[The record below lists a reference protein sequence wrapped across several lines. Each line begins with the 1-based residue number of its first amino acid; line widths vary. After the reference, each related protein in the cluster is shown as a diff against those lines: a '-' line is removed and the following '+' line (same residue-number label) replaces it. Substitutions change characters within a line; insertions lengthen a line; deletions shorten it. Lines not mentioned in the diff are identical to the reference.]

1 MQDQGEFSLIKPLY
15 IKNRDI
21 QIDSKNKITDFE
33 LYEAVKAKVGDNIT
47 CIQLDRDLWRVYL
60 KSTESRSEILMQGF
74 ELRHISVQVYNSNP
88 YSTGAKEPNDE
99 VLKMT
104 ICGLPLSVDDS
115 AVLEML
121 EKYKVG
127 LKSEIKYE
135 RIRNP
140 VTHRMTTVLNGNRF
154 VYTEP
159 LPPNTSLPRIVHC
172 AGLKCRL
179 YHHGQETVTSQIQCF
194 NCWEMGHRKNNCRK
208 AKACR
213 VCHKEGHEPGSP
225 ECEHYSTSENIVA
238 FQGKDNPLSNFYP
251 CEIKVFGEVHQ
262 SAEHAYQFTKAIRSG
277 DMDAVKKI
285 REANTALEAKRA
297 GNTVK
302 EPVEWETQKVTVM
315 EEIIQAKAEQVSK
328 FRDRLDSSNSKTTF
342 AEATF
347 DVYWGTGLDITG
359 TTGTNPSKWPG
370 ENKLGF
376 VVKKVAA
383 LVSGRRLRS
392 VSVPRK
398 GHHSDQDNQ
407 TNLDKFISDIRREK
421 GKKNVKCSQSK

>member
-1 MQDQGEFSLIKPLY
+1 M
-15 IKNRDI
+15 
-21 QIDSKNKITDFE
+21 
-33 LYEAVKAKVGDNIT
+33 
-47 CIQLDRDLWRVYL
+47 
-60 KSTESRSEILMQGF
+60 
-74 ELRHISVQVYNSNP
+74 
-88 YSTGAKEPNDE
+88 
-99 VLKMT
+99 
-104 ICGLPLSVDDS
+104 
-115 AVLEML
+115 
-121 EKYKVG
+121 
-127 LKSEIKYE
+127 
-135 RIRNP
+135 
-140 VTHRMTTVLNGNRF
+140 
-154 VYTEP
+154 
-159 LPPNTSLPRIVHC
+159 
-172 AGLKCRL
+172 
-179 YHHGQETVTSQIQCF
+179 
-194 NCWEMGHRKNNCRK
+194 
-208 AKACR
+208 
-213 VCHKEGHEPGSP
+213 CHKEGHEPGSP
-225 ECEHYSTSENIVA
+225 ECEHHSTSENIVA

-421 GKKNVKCSQSK
+421 G